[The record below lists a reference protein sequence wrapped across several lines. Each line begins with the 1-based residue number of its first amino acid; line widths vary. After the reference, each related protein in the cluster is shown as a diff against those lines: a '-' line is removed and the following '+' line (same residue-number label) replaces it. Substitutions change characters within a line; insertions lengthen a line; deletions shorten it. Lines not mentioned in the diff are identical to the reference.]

1 MMNQVVIQSPPNAG
15 TLVPTGK
22 LFDATQPKVDTNSAV
37 GFDIYTR
44 LRDERAFINSAFASL
59 VVGGVTGFY
68 RVNLLTGEALFIGPF
83 NDAVIDIAI
92 PLDQ

>member
-1 MMNQVVIQSPPNAG
+1 MNQLVIQSPPNAG

-22 LFDATQPKVDTNSAV
+22 LFDATQPKVDANSTV
-37 GFDIYTR
+37 GFDIYTK
-44 LRDERAFINSAFASL
+44 LRDGRAFTNNAFASL

-68 RVNLLTGEALFIGPF
+68 RMNPLTGEALLIGF
-83 NDAVIDIAI
+83 FDDAVIDIAI